1 MDMDNKKKQE
11 QAIVEGQ
18 PTGGTVQEA
27 PDSENTPSWMEMYA
41 GNLSAA
47 QDQYNKSVEAYNA
60 SLEAAN
66 TQREKVRK
74 ARDNGTSV
82 IGAIWEERKPKYDE
96 DKEKRLRQRAVI
108 QSLGDMLSAA
118 AVSVNAYGKRG
129 MGYVP
134 QMGDGSHLKSLE
146 EINRMKEDYRKANE
160 AWKEF
165 EIKNKIANE
174 EAKISAEEAL
184 LKSYEENAKENYKE
198 AKDAEKA
205 YNAMVNDYIKEGIKE
220 ENRAEERE
228 WRDADREDRQAN
240 TAVLKAIGK
249 GQASDLTEDGYIHS
263 LLTADETFDEITEV
277 PEEAYNDETGE
288 YETITIQRK
297 AIKPKTYTLAEHNAR
312 GKYDARVKKVKEY
325 MKMGLSLED
334 AVVKVLAE
342 TKK

>member
-1 MDMDNKKKQE
+1 
-11 QAIVEGQ
+11 
-18 PTGGTVQEA
+18 
-27 PDSENTPSWMEMYA
+27 
-41 GNLSAA
+41 
-47 QDQYNKSVEAYNA
+47 
-60 SLEAAN
+60 
-66 TQREKVRK
+66 
-74 ARDNGTSV
+74 
-82 IGAIWEERKPKYDE
+82 
-96 DKEKRLRQRAVI
+96 
-108 QSLGDMLSAA
+108 
-118 AVSVNAYGKRG
+118 
-129 MGYVP
+129 MGE
-134 QMGDGSHLKSLE
+134 GSHLKSLE
-146 EINRMKEDYRKANE
+146 EINRMKEEYRKANE

-198 AKDAEKA
+198 VKDAEKV

-228 WRDADREDRQAN
+228 WRNADREDRQAN

-263 LLTADETFDEITEV
+263 MLTADETFDEITEV
-277 PEEAYNDETGE
+277 PEEVYNDETGE
-288 YETITIQRK
+288 YETITKQRK

-312 GKYDARVKKVKEY
+312 GKYDAKVKKVKEY
-325 MKMGLSLED
+325 MKKGLSLED